1 MSTRKSAQY
10 WMRVALAV
18 LAAALFFSVHAM
30 YWPVVISLI
39 LTFILIPIRD
49 GVLKI
54 LRRLTG
60 RQVPVDLAILI
71 SFVVFIAIL
80 SILTN
85 SIVRPLVYQMNLL
98 AANFNNLVNQ
108 TADLVIQLEN
118 EQTQFYIPE
127 QVKRVIND
135 AFVKIGNY
143 GISGLTDLIESVFAI
158 AGTVV
163 EFFVVPIITF
173 YFMKDGDRMVRTFVG
188 IFPEDYRAHLGGLFA
203 EIQHV
208 LSRYIR
214 GQLMMSCIIATLT
227 CVGMWLLGVPYPMV
241 IGLLAAITEWIPI
254 VGPIVGA
261 VPAILLSATVDLS
274 LPLKVIIFYIAIQQI
289 DSHLIMPQVM
299 GAVISLHPV
308 VIVIALLIGGT
319 LFGVAGMILTVPVT
333 AVLQILCK
341 HLWFY
346 NTYKEKAMK
355 YNGNHSE
362 GNQ

>member
-1 MSTRKSAQY
+1 
-10 WMRVALAV
+10 MRVALAI
-18 LAAALFFSVHAM
+18 LTGALFLSVHAM

-49 GVLKI
+49 AVTKV

-60 RQVPVDLAILI
+60 KTIPIDLAILI
-71 SFVVFIAIL
+71 SFVVFIAIISL
-80 SILTN
+80 LTN

-98 AANFNNLVNQ
+98 AANFNNLVSQ
-108 TADLVIQLEN
+108 TADLVTQIEN

-127 QVKRVIND
+127 QVKNVIND
-135 AFVKIGNY
+135 TFVKIGNY
-143 GISGLTDLIESVFAI
+143 GISGITNLVESVFAI

-173 YFMKDGDRMVRTFVG
+173 YFMKDGDHMVQVFVD
-188 IFPEDYRAHLGGLFA
+188 IFPKEYRAHLSGLFA

-214 GQLMMSCIIATLT
+214 GQILMSCIIATLT
-227 CVGMWLLGVPYPMV
+227 CIGMWILGVPYPMV

-274 LPLKVIIFYIAIQQI
+274 LPIKVIIFYVAIQQI

-333 AVLQILCK
+333 AVVQILCK

-346 NTYKEKAMK
+346 NSYKEKAMK
-355 YNGNHSE
+355 YNGNQSE
-362 GNQ
+362 GNE

>member
-1 MSTRKSAQY
+1 MVAYKGAEF
-10 WMRVALAV
+10 WMRVTLAI
-18 LAAALFFSVHAM
+18 LAGALFLTVHAV

-39 LTFILIPIRD
+39 LTFILMPIRD
-49 GVLKI
+49 GVIKG

-60 RQVPVDLAILI
+60 RHVPIDLAILI
-71 SFVVFIAIL
+71 SFVIL
-80 SILTN
+80 IVIVTIITN
-85 SIVRPLVYQMNLL
+85 IIVKPLVIQVNLL
-98 AANFNNLVNQ
+98 AANFNDLVSQ
-108 TADLVIQLEN
+108 TAALVTQLEN
-118 EQTQFYIPE
+118 EQTQFYIPD
-127 QVKRVIND
+127 QVKKIVND

-143 GISGLTDLIESVFAI
+143 GIEGITNLIQSVFAI

-173 YFMKDGDRMVRTFVG
+173 YFMKDGGHMVKIFVD
-188 IFPEDYRAHLGGLFA
+188 IFPESYRSHLAGLFQ

-214 GQLMMSCIIATLT
+214 GQILMSCIIATLT
-227 CVGMWLLGVPYPMV
+227 FLGMWAMGVPYPMV

-261 VPAILLSATVDLS
+261 VPAILLSATVSLS
-274 LPLKVIIFYIAIQQI
+274 LPIKVIIFYIVIQQI

-355 YNGNHSE
+355 HNGNNESR
-362 GNQ
+362 NQ

>member
-1 MSTRKSAQY
+1 MAAYKGAEF
-10 WMRVALAV
+10 WMRVTLAV
-18 LAAALFFSVHAM
+18 MAGALFLTVHAV

-39 LTFILIPIRD
+39 LTFILMPIRD
-49 GVLKI
+49 GVIKG

-60 RQVPVDLAILI
+60 RHVPIDIAILI
-71 SFVVFIAIL
+71 SFVIL
-80 SILTN
+80 IVIVTVITN
-85 SIVRPLVYQMNLL
+85 IIVKPLVVQVNLL
-98 AANFNNLVNQ
+98 AANFNDLVSQ
-108 TADLVIQLEN
+108 TAALVTQIEN
-118 EQTQFYIPE
+118 EQTQFYIPD
-127 QVKRVIND
+127 QVKKIIND
-135 AFVKIGNY
+135 AFVKVGNY
-143 GISGLTDLIESVFAI
+143 GIEGITNLIQSVFAI

-173 YFMKDGDRMVRTFVG
+173 YFMKDGGHMVKLFVD
-188 IFPEDYRAHLGGLFA
+188 IFPESYRSHLAELFK

-214 GQLMMSCIIATLT
+214 GQILMSCIIATLT
-227 CVGMWLLGVPYPMV
+227 FLGMWAMGVPYPMV

-261 VPAILLSATVDLS
+261 VPAILLSATVS
-274 LPLKVIIFYIAIQQI
+274 LALPFKVIVFYIVIQQI

-355 YNGNHSE
+355 QYGNNE
-362 GNQ
+362 NRN

>member
-1 MSTRKSAQY
+1 MVAYKGAEF
-10 WMRVALAV
+10 WMRVTLTILAG
-18 LAAALFFSVHAM
+18 ALFLTVHAV

-39 LTFILIPIRD
+39 LTFILMPIRD
-49 GVLKI
+49 GVIKGLW
-54 LRRLTG
+54 RLTG
-60 RQVPVDLAILI
+60 RHVPIDLAILI
-71 SFVVFIAIL
+71 SFVIL
-80 SILTN
+80 IVIVTVITN
-85 SIVRPLVYQMNLL
+85 IIVKPLVIQVNLL
-98 AANFNNLVNQ
+98 AANFNDLVSQ
-108 TADLVIQLEN
+108 TAALVTQLEN
-118 EQTQFYIPE
+118 EQTQFYIPD
-127 QVKRVIND
+127 QVKKIVND

-143 GISGLTDLIESVFAI
+143 GIEGITNLIQSVFAI

-173 YFMKDGDRMVRTFVG
+173 YFMKDGGHMVKIFVD
-188 IFPEDYRAHLGGLFA
+188 IFPGLFQ

-214 GQLMMSCIIATLT
+214 GQILMSCIIATLT
-227 CVGMWLLGVPYPMV
+227 FLGMWAMGVPYPMV

-261 VPAILLSATVDLS
+261 VPAILLSATVSLS
-274 LPLKVIIFYIAIQQI
+274 LPLKVIIFYIVIQQI

-355 YNGNHSE
+355 YNGNNE
-362 GNQ
+362 NRNQ

>member
-1 MSTRKSAQY
+1 MVAYKGAEF
-10 WMRVALAV
+10 WMRVTLAI
-18 LAAALFFSVHAM
+18 LAGALFLTVHAV

-39 LTFILIPIRD
+39 LTFILMPIRD
-49 GVLKI
+49 GVIKG

-60 RQVPVDLAILI
+60 RHVPIDLAILI
-71 SFVVFIAIL
+71 SFVIL
-80 SILTN
+80 IVIVTIITN
-85 SIVRPLVYQMNLL
+85 IIVKPLVIQVNLL
-98 AANFNNLVNQ
+98 AANFNDLVRQ
-108 TADLVIQLEN
+108 TAALVTQLEN
-118 EQTQFYIPE
+118 EQTQFYIPD
-127 QVKRVIND
+127 QVKKIVND

-143 GISGLTDLIESVFAI
+143 GIEGITNLIQSVFAI

-173 YFMKDGDRMVRTFVG
+173 YFMKDGGHMVKSFVD
-188 IFPEDYRAHLGGLFA
+188 IFPESYRSHLAGLFQ

-208 LSRYIR
+208 L
-214 GQLMMSCIIATLT
+214 SCIIATLT
-227 CVGMWLLGVPYPMV
+227 FLGMWAMGVPYPMV
-241 IGLLAAITEWIPI
+241 IGILAAITEWIPI

-261 VPAILLSATVDLS
+261 VPAILLSATVSLS
-274 LPLKVIIFYIAIQQI
+274 LPLKVIIFYIVIQQI

-355 YNGNHSE
+355 YNGNNE
-362 GNQ
+362 NRNQ